1 MAEDGITKRQHAR
14 DHVLGSL
21 AATIFLTGLLRTAQ
35 ATGYTRMDLPL
46 MLGTMMTP
54 DRDRAKVE
62 GFAVHM
68 LNGWLLGWVYVAAF
82 HAWRRSGVTVGALI
96 GLVHGLF
103 VLISVLPLLPGI
115 HPRMAS
121 EFTGPQPTT
130 GLEPPGF
137 MALNYGRRTPAVTLV
152 AHVLYGAIIG
162 FFYSVRPRR

>member
-1 MAEDGITKRQHAR
+1 MPEQDVSNKERAR
-14 DHVLGSL
+14 NHMLGSVV
-21 AATIFLTGLLRTAQ
+21 ATAVLTGLLRTAQ

-62 GFAVHM
+62 GFFAHM
-68 LNGWLLGWVYVAAF
+68 LNGWLFGWLYIGTF
-82 HAWRRSGVTVGALI
+82 HAWRRSGPAVGAMI

-103 VLISVLPLLPGI
+103 VLISVLPLLPGA

-121 EFTGPQPTT
+121 DFTGPQPTT
-130 GLEPPGF
+130 RLEPPGF

-152 AHVLYGAIIG
+152 AHVIYGAILG
-162 FFYSVRPRR
+162 FFYKVRTEP

>member
-1 MAEDGITKRQHAR
+1 MPDERITRSEHAR

-21 AATIFLTGLLRTAQ
+21 AATVVLTGFLRTAQ
-35 ATGYTRMDLPL
+35 ATGYTRMDIPL

-82 HAWRRSGVTVGALI
+82 HAWRRSGVLAGALI

-103 VLISVLPLLPGI
+103 VLTSVLPLLPGM

-130 GLEPPGF
+130 RLEPPGF
-137 MALNYGRRTPAVTLV
+137 MALNYGRRTPIVTLV
-152 AHVLYGAIIG
+152 AHVVYGAILG
-162 FFYSVRPRR
+162 FFYNVKPRR